1 MSISVGL
8 TGGEN
13 LVALIAYACLRLH
26 KLAFY
31 PRCIDI
37 IVLTAANNTFL
48 TLIYIYKY
56 THTVDFH
63 LSFKT
68 SSQRKST
75 TLALNVL
82 TSGISLAS

>member
-1 MSISVGL
+1 MSITVGL

-48 TLIYIYKY
+48 ILIYIYIYIY
-56 THTVDFH
+56 THIYIYIYIYIRF
-63 LSFKT
+63 
-68 SSQRKST
+68 ST
-75 TLALNVL
+75 GKKVILNNIHPH
-82 TSGISLAS
+82 G

>member
-1 MSISVGL
+1 MSITVGP

-37 IVLTAANNTFL
+37 IVLTAANNTFSI
-48 TLIYIYKY
+48 LIYIYIY
-56 THTVDFH
+56 IRF
-63 LSFKT
+63 
-68 SSQRKST
+68 ST
-75 TLALNVL
+75 GKKVILNNIHPH
-82 TSGISLAS
+82 G

>member
-1 MSISVGL
+1 MSITVGL

-13 LVALIAYACLRLH
+13 LVALIVYACLRLH

-48 TLIYIYKY
+48 ILIYIYIYCLRFHNLFVSIFNILETKY
-56 THTVDFH
+56 TRDQ
-63 LSFKT
+63 L
-68 SSQRKST
+68 Q
-75 TLALNVL
+75 
-82 TSGISLAS
+82 